1 VLHSGHRG
9 DRSVQV
15 TTPRNPL
22 RGLSVEAA
30 DLDIGGAT

>member
-1 VLHSGHRG
+1 VLHSGRCG
-9 DRSVQV
+9 DRRVQV